1 VWILLGTFYAF
12 LVFDVVD
19 LIFRTLF
26 ADIISIIK
34 VFRMEALDTFGAVI
48 VVQRVLALTYTFG

>member
-1 VWILLGTFYAF
+1 MWILLGTFYAF

-48 VVQRVLALTYTFG
+48 VVQWVLALTYTFG